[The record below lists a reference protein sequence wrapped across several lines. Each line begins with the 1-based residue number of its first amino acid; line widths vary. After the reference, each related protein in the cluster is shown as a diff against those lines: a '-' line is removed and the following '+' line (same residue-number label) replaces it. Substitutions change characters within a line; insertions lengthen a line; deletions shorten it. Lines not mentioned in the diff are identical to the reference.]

1 MTPKAKEWGNA
12 AVRMIVGAPG
22 MRLLLSPSPKSSANN
37 IRGRTKG
44 WVYNYTF
51 TGTNFKKYLRMTIV
65 KHKHPAHAES

>member
-1 MTPKAKEWGNA
+1 MTPKAKEWENA

-37 IRGRTKG
+37 IRGRKKG

-51 TGTNFKKYLRMTIV
+51 TGTN
-65 KHKHPAHAES
+65 

>member
-37 IRGRTKG
+37 IRGRKKG
-44 WVYNYTF
+44 MVVQLHIHVHHE
-51 TGTNFKKYLRMTIV
+51 YLRMTIV
-65 KHKHPAHAES
+65 KHKHPVHAES